1 MVYNNFFSAIRNI
14 GSCIYI
20 HWTSLFEICM
30 LLSSLAKDNLVNTG
44 MDSLVQC
51 FPKKQNAKPKLN
63 QKYDHQSHSDINF
76 ETSSIISC
84 CHSYLKYIYIFFN
97 CYWCSYILRRSQ
109 FRSDPCSKVKIIVII
124 IINVNI
130 NTGEVRC
137 LGTAWSNLPKSF
149 ISQTLRHSSSLHL
162 GLADERPWEG
172 GCASACAR
180 TSLWGQLLRVVTI
193 ITITTG
199 NNNNASYLCCTL
211 KFIALIKVM
220 SKGKSSCSSQFHDN
234 YK

>member
-1 MVYNNFFSAIRNI
+1 
-14 GSCIYI
+14 
-20 HWTSLFEICM
+20 M
-30 LLSSLAKDNLVNTG
+30 L
-44 MDSLVQC
+44 
-51 FPKKQNAKPKLN
+51 PKKTKRKTKAKSKVRLS
-63 QKYDHQSHSDINF
+63 SHSDINF
-76 ETSSIISC
+76 ENSSIISC
-84 CHSYLKYIYIFFN
+84 CHSYLKYIYIFFVTDVVTFSDVLN
-97 CYWCSYILRRSQ
+97 W
-109 FRSDPCSKVKIIVII
+109 DPCSKVKLIII

-172 GCASACAR
+172 GCTSACAR
-180 TSLWGQLLRVVTI
+180 ISLWGQLLRVVTI

-220 SKGKSSCSSQFHDN
+220 SKVKSSCSSQFHDN

>member
-1 MVYNNFFSAIRNI
+1 
-14 GSCIYI
+14 
-20 HWTSLFEICM
+20 M
-30 LLSSLAKDNLVNTG
+30 L
-44 MDSLVQC
+44 
-51 FPKKQNAKPKLN
+51 PKKTKRKTKAKSKVRLS
-63 QKYDHQSHSDINF
+63 SHSDINF
-76 ETSSIISC
+76 ENSSIFSC

-109 FRSDPCSKVKIIVII
+109 FRWDPCSKVKLIII

-137 LGTAWSNLPKSF
+137 LGTAWSNSVPKSF

-172 GCASACAR
+172 GCSSACAR
-180 TSLWGQLLRVVTI
+180 RSLWGQLLRVVTI

-211 KFIALIKVM
+211 KFIALINVM

>member
-1 MVYNNFFSAIRNI
+1 MA
-14 GSCIYI
+14 
-20 HWTSLFEICM
+20 
-30 LLSSLAKDNLVNTG
+30 
-44 MDSLVQC
+44 SLVQC
-51 FPKKQNAKPKLN
+51 FPKKQSAKPKLN
-63 QKYDHQSHSDINF
+63 QKYDHQAIVTLNSENSL
-76 ETSSIISC
+76 IISC
-84 CHSYLKYIYIFFN
+84 CHSNLKYIYIFFVTDVVTFSDVFN
-97 CYWCSYILRRSQ
+97 W
-109 FRSDPCSKVKIIVII
+109 DPCSKVKLIII

-130 NTGEVRC
+130 NTGEMRC

-172 GCASACAR
+172 RCIMACAR

-211 KFIALIKVM
+211 KFIALI
-220 SKGKSSCSSQFHDN
+220 
-234 YK
+234 